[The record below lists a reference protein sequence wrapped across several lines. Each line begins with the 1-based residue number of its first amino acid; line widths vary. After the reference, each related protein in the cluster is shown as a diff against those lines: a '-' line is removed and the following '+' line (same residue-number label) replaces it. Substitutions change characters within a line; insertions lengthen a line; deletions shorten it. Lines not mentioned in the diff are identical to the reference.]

1 MSLSYTVFVSWRLMF
16 GTIDQ
21 FIREAATWLWGFPM
35 LIFLTVVGVYLSLRL
50 KGLQFR
56 YFFKAARL
64 AYRYRTGEGEGNIS
78 PLQSLFAAL
87 GGIIGNGNL
96 GGVATAIAI
105 GGPGAVFWR
114 SPTTAT

>member
-1 MSLSYTVFVSWRLMF
+1 
-16 GTIDQ
+16 
-21 FIREAATWLWGFPM
+21 M
-35 LIFLTVVGVYLSLRL
+35 LIFLTLVGVYFSLRL

-56 YFFKAARL
+56 YFFRAAHL

-105 GGPGAVFWR
+105 GGPGAVFWIWPVPR
-114 SPTTAT
+114 SVLEPSSAAKAVASSYVLMSFASAPKVA